1 MRNMISGLI
10 TRAFETDFLE
20 LTLFWYRAHSFE
32 ADLFRCRN
40 LSDESSIALKR
51 TLFYAS
57 RIHDVKKVEHS
68 QENNFEKIDRAGELV
83 GLV

>member
-1 MRNMISGLI
+1 MISRLT
-10 TRAFETDFLE
+10 TRAFEI
-20 LTLFWYRAHSFE
+20 
-32 ADLFRCRN
+32 DLSRTNVVLILGALVRGQ
-40 LSDESSIALKR
+40 LIDESPIAPKI